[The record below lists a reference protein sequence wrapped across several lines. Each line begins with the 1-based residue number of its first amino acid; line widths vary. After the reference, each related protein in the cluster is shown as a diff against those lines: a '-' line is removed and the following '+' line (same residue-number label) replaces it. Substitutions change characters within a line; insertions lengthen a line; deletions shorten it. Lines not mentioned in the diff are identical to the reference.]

1 MSNKIIQILKN
12 INEIKDIK
20 LEYSFKL
27 KILYLLT
34 NRKIYIIDN
43 ITEDPKI
50 RKELDINYNIIK
62 TILHPKNENQLL
74 IITNESIYTI
84 WNLKKLS
91 KKEEIKKQ
99 NNISLKDIISIKFSY
114 FDNCFG
120 VLYKDRTFI
129 YYLLKEN
136 NQLEEICNIRGLDN
150 DYIDFNFCPMFSKGF
165 EIFMVFFIAKEGT
178 INMYGPFFPNE
189 FYIPKE
195 YFFNMDN
202 YLIYK
207 LSLMDN
213 NNKNRPENTIYC
225 LSLNILDDLKKSII
239 ENDPNNDKDN
249 DFIKIS
255 DKMKIFNSTFR
266 KREIKIHNN
275 FLINKGSD
283 IFNKNYKQMHILN
296 KKPLTIMRISDKNE
310 IDFITLGEE
319 IMPLELAQTGNFTFN
334 VENNNNN
341 FFIEYISLNN
351 NNKEIEKMK
360 IFQYNNEDL
369 FIKTKN
375 SLFLIKIPYLN
386 NLKTIAEEQLK
397 DIPNKMKKTSII
409 KLIKWNNDVEEK
421 NKKKSIIVKD
431 ILIEPNLRKLYI
443 FAILKEPSRNKD
455 ETSLS
460 LKIKE
465 KSFSDEEKKSDLSQ
479 FDNIINEKTEY
490 DIQINAIKNKL
501 NENEF
506 INTKNLN
513 KKQIVIDEKILEDT
527 KINFEDKLNNEM
539 NIIYKTYKDLI
550 QNNDE
555 VFNQKIN
562 IMKNIY
568 NNLSQSQIKQTIDET
583 IKKINKLKEIKNDIL
598 KKKEIIE
605 KKIESVKEKI
615 NKYELD
621 EQEIN
626 NYLSILEKYQKEL
639 EERLNGID
647 KKIDF
652 FEKNIDK
659 IFSFTNMFPNLDLDF
674 NLIEKD
680 YQDKY
685 LEFEK
690 KVMDKSKNMNKFF
703 NENII

>member
-213 NNKNRPENTIYC
+213 DNKNRPENTIYC

-283 IFNKNYKQMHILN
+283 IFNKNYKQIHILN

-490 DIQINAIKNKL
+490 DIQINDIKNKL

-550 QNNDE
+550 QNND
-555 VFNQKIN
+555 
-562 IMKNIY
+562 
-568 NNLSQSQIKQTIDET
+568 
-583 IKKINKLKEIKNDIL
+583 
-598 KKKEIIE
+598 
-605 KKIESVKEKI
+605 
-615 NKYELD
+615 
-621 EQEIN
+621 
-626 NYLSILEKYQKEL
+626 
-639 EERLNGID
+639 
-647 KKIDF
+647 
-652 FEKNIDK
+652 
-659 IFSFTNMFPNLDLDF
+659 
-674 NLIEKD
+674 
-680 YQDKY
+680 
-685 LEFEK
+685 
-690 KVMDKSKNMNKFF
+690 
-703 NENII
+703 

>member
-1 MSNKIIQILKN
+1 
-12 INEIKDIK
+12 
-20 LEYSFKL
+20 
-27 KILYLLT
+27 
-34 NRKIYIIDN
+34 
-43 ITEDPKI
+43 
-50 RKELDINYNIIK
+50 
-62 TILHPKNENQLL
+62 
-74 IITNESIYTI
+74 
-84 WNLKKLS
+84 
-91 KKEEIKKQ
+91 
-99 NNISLKDIISIKFSY
+99 
-114 FDNCFG
+114 
-120 VLYKDRTFI
+120 
-129 YYLLKEN
+129 
-136 NQLEEICNIRGLDN
+136 
-150 DYIDFNFCPMFSKGF
+150 
-165 EIFMVFFIAKEGT
+165 
-178 INMYGPFFPNE
+178 
-189 FYIPKE
+189 
-195 YFFNMDN
+195 
-202 YLIYK
+202 
-207 LSLMDN
+207 
-213 NNKNRPENTIYC
+213 
-225 LSLNILDDLKKSII
+225 
-239 ENDPNNDKDN
+239 
-249 DFIKIS
+249 
-255 DKMKIFNSTFR
+255 
-266 KREIKIHNN
+266 
-275 FLINKGSD
+275 
-283 IFNKNYKQMHILN
+283 
-296 KKPLTIMRISDKNE
+296 
-310 IDFITLGEE
+310 
-319 IMPLELAQTGNFTFN
+319 
-334 VENNNNN
+334 
-341 FFIEYISLNN
+341 
-351 NNKEIEKMK
+351 MK